1 MAALTLAEQ
10 KFVDEFLKTGNAAQA
25 VVHSGIRDGRGPVA
39 IAEDLLTQPHI
50 KEAIESAPASERAI
64 VELDKNTVLAEVQ
77 EVQEKAMAENRYSE
91 ALSALKLKTDI
102 LGFKTTKVEIS
113 HNKSIKDMSD
123 AELLEIL
130 EKSKQGRILNGKVD

>member
-1 MAALTLAEQ
+1 MANLTLSEQ
-10 KFVDEFLKTGNAAQA
+10 KFVDEFLKTGNAAEA

-39 IAEDLLTQPHI
+39 IAEDLLARPDI
-50 KEAIESAPASERAI
+50 REIIEKAPVSERAV
-64 VELDKNTVLAEVQ
+64 VELDKKTVLAEIQ

-91 ALSALKLKTDI
+91 ALSALKIKTDI
-102 LGFKTTKVEIS
+102 LGFKTTKVEVT

-130 EKSKQGRILNGKVD
+130 EKSKQGRIPNAKSD